1 MLVQIWNLSVSPKD
15 AKILAMKY
23 LKKVQ
28 IAEQAQKYRA
38 QLSGDHQQ
46 RVAIARA
53 LCMTQNNMLI
63 DEPTFALVPEMIT
76 GVLDVM
82 AQLADVGMT
91 MICVTHEMSFARNI
105 ADRFVL

>member
-1 MLVQIWNLSVSPKD
+1 
-15 AKILAMKY
+15 MKY

-53 LCMTQNNMLI
+53 LCMTQKIMLF
-63 DEPTFALVPEMIT
+63 DEPIFALVPEMIT
-76 GVLDVM
+76 VVLDLM
-82 AQLADVGMT
+82 AQLADAGMT
-91 MICVTHEMSFARNI
+91 MTCVTYEISFARNI
-105 ADRFVL
+105 ADLIVL